1 MNWILTTILAV
12 VLVEFVVRL
21 PLIKIISDIQA
32 VSLKAVNLI
41 RSQFISD
48 HWKEKALLV
57 YSGALLKSTLKLA
70 GLLIAIV
77 VLAIAVIIMF
87 NLAGLNIISFITSMT
102 GIGFSIIV
110 AIVYVFLRNKF
121 AKARL

>member
-21 PLIKIISDIQA
+21 PLKSIISDIKT
-32 VSLKAVNLI
+32 VSQKAVKLI

-70 GLLIAIV
+70 SILIAIV
-77 VLAIAVIIMF
+77 VLAIAVITIF
-87 NLAGLNIISFITSMT
+87 NLLGLNIISFISSMT

-110 AIVYVFLRNKF
+110 AIAYVSLRNNF
-121 AKARL
+121 AKA